1 MGALGNCVGRRRAA
15 AGLRQQDLAARAGV
29 SRQSLSALEAG
40 HSVPSAALALR
51 LARELGCRVE
61 DLFWTDDRHAPIH
74 AELASDDIAR
84 PRALPRRRPPGD
96 ARVGLAS
103 RVVLASRAVLASI
116 NGRWVAHRLTAD
128 DPGALTTP
136 ADGALSGRA
145 ARGGRGA
152 RVTPFADLEGARETL
167 LCAGCA
173 PAGGILAARATAART
188 GDRVVW
194 LDRSS
199 GAALDLLARGQV
211 HVAGAHLYDEDAH
224 EFNVP
229 FVRRRLPGRSMLIF
243 NLARWQAGLVVA
255 PGNPRRIRGVR
266 DLARAD
272 VRFVSRPPG
281 AAAQDLIERLL
292 RCEGLSAAAPVP
304 IVGRGHMDVAR
315 LVALGLG
322 DAAVALPEAARA
334 HGLAFIP
341 LAEER
346 FDLILAKEHA
356 NDARIVRLLD
366 LLSARGFRREMETLG
381 GHVTR
386 DAGRLIAD
394 TSALST
400 DMNDPGSPT

>member
-1 MGALGNCVGRRRAA
+1 MKALGNCVGRRRAA
-15 AGLRQQDLAARAGV
+15 SGLRQQDLAARVGV

-51 LARELGCRVE
+51 LAHELGCRVE
-61 DLFWTDDRHAPIH
+61 DLFWIDDRHAPVGV
-74 AELASDDIAR
+74 ELAADEADTGRVRPASGARAKSAPDDA
-84 PRALPRRRPPGD
+84 
-96 ARVGLAS
+96 
-103 RVVLASRAVLASI
+103 RVVLASI
-116 NGRWVAHRLTAD
+116 EGRWVAHRLTAG
-128 DPGALTTP
+128 DPGALVTP
-136 ADGALSGRA
+136 ADGALSGSS
-145 ARGGRGA
+145 ARRGDRNA
-152 RVTPFADLEGARETL
+152 RVTPFADLDGARDTL

-173 PAGGILAARATAART
+173 PAGGILAARASAART
-188 GDRVVW
+188 GGRVVW

-199 GAALDLLARGQV
+199 GAALELLARGQV
-211 HVAGAHLYDEDAH
+211 HVAGAHLYDEDAR

-229 FVRRRLPGRSMLIF
+229 FVQRRLPGRSMLIF

-272 VRFVSRPPG
+272 IRFVPRPRG

-292 RCEGLSAAAPVP
+292 RREGLQAATQTPLVA
-304 IVGRGHMDVAR
+304 RGHMDVAR
-315 LVALGLG
+315 FVALGLA
-322 DAAVALPEAARA
+322 DAGVALPEAARA
-334 HGLAFIP
+334 HGLDFIP

-356 NDARIVRLLD
+356 GDPRIVRLLD
-366 LLSARGFRREMETLG
+366 LLSARSFRREMETLG

-394 TSALST
+394 TSAAT
-400 DMNDPGSPT
+400 INDHRGSPV